1 MQKLHLKLKKAKI
14 EGITV
19 KWLFNVLGVIA
30 LIFIAVF
37 VAACFSL
44 KSFYYSGVEN
54 VISAGVSTVADN
66 YFSIYEDSGAAFKT
80 TAANFIEDYPYKDRT
95 TVWVIDAD
103 GSVVSSSSGFVID
116 EQDMPDYDEALTAS
130 DSTATW
136 TGRLAS
142 GEKAMAICR
151 ILYDADSNQI
161 GAVRVLASLEQ
172 VDKQISTICLFLALI
187 LLAFFGLI
195 VFSNVYFIR
204 SIIIPVQQ
212 ISETTKLI
220 AKGNLGARIEYKSD
234 DEIGE
239 LCTSINRMAEEIA
252 ASDKMKNDFIST
264 ISHEL
269 RTPLTSIKGWAE
281 TLKFDNTNSQ
291 DELTKRGL
299 QVIVSESARLEG
311 FVEELLD
318 FSRLQSGRMNLRLE
332 RCDIIAELNETIFTF
347 VERAHREGIDVKY
360 SVPKDCAPSNADP
373 NRLKQVFMNILD
385 NALKYSRPGSR
396 IFVKAVISD
405 QDTDVAP
412 RCLKIMFVDE
422 GCGISA
428 EDLPHV
434 KEKFY
439 KANVSVRGSGIGLAV
454 TNEIVTLHGGR
465 LDIDSVEGRG
475 TMVTVY
481 LPLDNFP
488 PSS

>member
-172 VDKQISTICLFLALI
+172 VDKQISTICLLLALI

-239 LCTSINRMAEEIA
+239 LCTSINRMAGFTTMPPRDIA
-252 ASDKMKNDFIST
+252 SFLPQDGFTPPEGPFYLVVDPHTGTCYVNREPDVARKLIDSDERLPLTLAFAGAVCHPILFIVSAVALLILPPPKNDFF
-264 ISHEL
+264 
-269 RTPLTSIKGWAE
+269 R
-281 TLKFDNTNSQ
+281 
-291 DELTKRGL
+291 
-299 QVIVSESARLEG
+299 
-311 FVEELLD
+311 
-318 FSRLQSGRMNLRLE
+318 NLH
-332 RCDIIAELNETIFTF
+332 D
-347 VERAHREGIDVKY
+347 
-360 SVPKDCAPSNADP
+360 
-373 NRLKQVFMNILD
+373 
-385 NALKYSRPGSR
+385 
-396 IFVKAVISD
+396 
-405 QDTDVAP
+405 
-412 RCLKIMFVDE
+412 
-422 GCGISA
+422 
-428 EDLPHV
+428 
-434 KEKFY
+434 
-439 KANVSVRGSGIGLAV
+439 
-454 TNEIVTLHGGR
+454 
-465 LDIDSVEGRG
+465 
-475 TMVTVY
+475 
-481 LPLDNFP
+481 
-488 PSS
+488 